1 MSTPIVPIDHV
12 ALGLSRVAAQY
23 QNSTDFLAYLT
34 AILTLD
40 NELESVFQQVAQQVD
55 IDLAEGVNLDTIGAI
70 VGISRVLP
78 GGPSN
83 PLPPEQSVLSDA
95 QYRLLLRAKIVK
107 NHSRGM
113 NEDLIKGLSYLFN
126 TPYVAID
133 DNNDMTVSIGVGKV
147 LGVVEVAM
155 LNLLDI
161 LPRPGGVLIQYRVMF
176 DVTNYFGFEGQ
187 QFALGFGEEGQPA
200 VGGVFAEEF

>member
-1 MSTPIVPIDHV
+1 MSTPIVPIDHA

>member
-1 MSTPIVPIDHV
+1 
-12 ALGLSRVAAQY
+12 
-23 QNSTDFLAYLT
+23 
-34 AILTLD
+34 
-40 NELESVFQQVAQQVD
+40 
-55 IDLAEGVNLDTIGAI
+55 
-70 VGISRVLP
+70 
-78 GGPSN
+78 
-83 PLPPEQSVLSDA
+83 
-95 QYRLLLRAKIVK
+95 
-107 NHSRGM
+107 
-113 NEDLIKGLSYLFN
+113 
-126 TPYVAID
+126 
-133 DNNDMTVSIGVGKV
+133 MTVSIGVGKV

>member
-83 PLPPEQSVLSDA
+83 PLPPEESVLTDA

-176 DVTNYFGFEGQ
+176 DVSNYFGFEGQ
-187 QFALGFGEEGQPA
+187 QFALGFGEEGQPG
-200 VGGVFAEEF
+200 VGGIFAEEF